1 MEVVYER
8 CCGLDV
14 HKRTV
19 VACRITPGPGG
30 VPEKEVRTFETMTD
44 DLLSLSRWLSEAGV
58 THVAMESTGVYWK
71 PIWNLL
77 EEDFELILANPR
89 QIKARSRRKTDVH
102 DSEWIADLLRHGLIE
117 PSFVPGREQREL
129 RELTRYRT
137 SLVQERSAELNRLQK
152 TLEGANVKLA
162 SVASDVH
169 GKSARQMLEGLMAGE
184 TDTALL
190 ADLAMGTLRA
200 KIPQLR
206 RALQGRFAPHQR
218 FLIAQQLAH
227 IDALDV
233 SIEAVTAEIDE
244 RMRPF
249 ADEVERL
256 DSIPGVGTIA
266 AHEIIA
272 EIGVDMTKFG
282 TPQRLA
288 SWTKM
293 CPGVNESGGKR
304 RSGRTGKGD
313 RWLRATLVQA
323 AHAAGRGKTYL
334 ASQYHRLAGR
344 RGAKKAAV
352 AVGHSIL
359 VIAYH
364 ILDNPGM
371 TYQDLGANYLDERRK
386 QRLTH
391 NLVKRLQGLGFYV
404 TLEPA
409 A

>member
-169 GKSARQMLEGLMAGE
+169 GSRPARC
-184 TDTALL
+184 
-190 ADLAMGTLRA
+190 
-200 KIPQLR
+200 
-206 RALQGRFAPHQR
+206 
-218 FLIAQQLAH
+218 
-227 IDALDV
+227 
-233 SIEAVTAEIDE
+233 
-244 RMRPF
+244 
-249 ADEVERL
+249 
-256 DSIPGVGTIA
+256 
-266 AHEIIA
+266 
-272 EIGVDMTKFG
+272 
-282 TPQRLA
+282 
-288 SWTKM
+288 W
-293 CPGVNESGGKR
+293 
-304 RSGRTGKGD
+304 KG
-313 RWLRATLVQA
+313 
-323 AHAAGRGKTYL
+323 
-334 ASQYHRLAGR
+334 
-344 RGAKKAAV
+344 
-352 AVGHSIL
+352 
-359 VIAYH
+359 
-364 ILDNPGM
+364 
-371 TYQDLGANYLDERRK
+371 
-386 QRLTH
+386 
-391 NLVKRLQGLGFYV
+391 
-404 TLEPA
+404 
-409 A
+409 